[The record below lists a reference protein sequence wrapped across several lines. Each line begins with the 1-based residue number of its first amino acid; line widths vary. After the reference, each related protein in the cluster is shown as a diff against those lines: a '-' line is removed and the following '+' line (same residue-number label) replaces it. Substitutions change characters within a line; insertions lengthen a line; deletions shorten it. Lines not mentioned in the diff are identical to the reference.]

1 MENLKTETK
10 IISWNVN
17 GIRARLDA
25 VKALVEKEQPD
36 ILCLQEIK
44 VKDSRPYLEAIPGY
58 VGIANTNATSPG
70 HAGVAI
76 YTRDGLLGDVDSGHI
91 LADRDGR
98 ILGMV
103 IAGKR
108 IVSAYIP
115 ADRRKKIGM
124 LGNLA
129 GWLGNCS
136 CVVCGDFNTVSTDI
150 DYHCFID
157 GRENCLPLDKAM
169 MASFKD
175 TLHLKDPYR
184 DLYPLSRAYTY
195 WPYTDW
201 CRERDIGMRIDYTLV
216 SENVSVVGAEILGG
230 VMGSDHCPV
239 SVTVCLNNNKGR
251 EENG

>member
-1 MENLKTETK
+1 MEKNKTETK

-17 GIRARLDA
+17 GIRARLEA
-25 VKALVEKEQPD
+25 VKILAETEKPD

-58 VGIANTNATSPG
+58 VGIANTDKERPG
-70 HAGVAI
+70 YAGVGI
-76 YTRDGLLGDVDSGHI
+76 YVRQTILGDVDSGHI
-91 LADRDGR
+91 LADKEGR
-98 ILGMV
+98 ILGME
-103 IAGKR
+103 IAGKG
-108 IVSAYIP
+108 IVSSYIP
-115 ADRRKKIGM
+115 AEPRKKISM
-124 LGNLA
+124 LGDLA
-129 GWLGNCS
+129 GLLGNRS

-150 DYHCFID
+150 DYHCFFN
-157 GRENCLPLDKAM
+157 GRENCLPLDKAI

-195 WPYTDW
+195 WPYTDR

-216 SENVSVVGAEILGG
+216 SENVSVVGTEILGG

-239 SVTVCLNNNKGR
+239 SVTVRLDNKR

>member
-1 MENLKTETK
+1 MKKNKTETK

-25 VKALVEKEQPD
+25 VKALAEAEQPD

-58 VGIANTNATSPG
+58 VGSANTDKDRPG

-76 YTRDGLLGDVDSGHI
+76 YVCESLLGNVDSGYI
-91 LADRDGR
+91 LADKEGR
-98 ILGMV
+98 ILGME
-103 IAGKR
+103 IAGKK
-108 IVSAYIP
+108 IVSAYFP
-115 ADRRKKIGM
+115 ADPRKKIGM
-124 LGNLA
+124 FGNLA
-129 GWLGNCS
+129 AWLGNRNCI
-136 CVVCGDFNTVSTDI
+136 VCGDFNTVSADI
-150 DYHCFID
+150 DYHRCFS
-157 GRENCLPLDKAM
+157 GRENCRAMDKGM
-169 MASFKD
+169 MASLKD
-175 TLHLKDPYR
+175 VIHLNDPYR

-195 WPYTDW
+195 WPYTDR

-216 SENVSVVGAEILGG
+216 SENVSVVGTEILGG

-239 SVTVCLNNNKGR
+239 SVTVRLDNKR